1 MGNREWGMGNR
12 EWGIGNREW
21 GIGNG
26 ESLKVGIFNEF
37 PPQEG
42 NFHTDRSY
50 ISCHALKDSP
60 F

>member
-1 MGNREWGMGNR
+1 MWVLSLKEGT
-12 EWGIGNREW
+12 GNREW